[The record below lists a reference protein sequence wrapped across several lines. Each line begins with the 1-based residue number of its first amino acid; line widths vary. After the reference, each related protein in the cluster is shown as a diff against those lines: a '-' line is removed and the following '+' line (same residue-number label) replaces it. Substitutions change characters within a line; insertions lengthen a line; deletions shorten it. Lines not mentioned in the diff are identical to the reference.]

1 MTETVKNIIPRKFAE
16 NVQTAQYTAVDC
28 KTVITKFT
36 ATNNSGSAAALSVNI
51 VPNGGTATT
60 SNRVL
65 NTRVIASGEC
75 YICPELVGQVLEAG
89 GFISTLAGAASAITI
104 SASGSEIT

>member
-36 ATNNSGSAAALSVNI
+36 ATNNSGVTVALSINLVQNGGSASAA
-51 VPNGGTATT
+51 
-60 SNRVL
+60 NRVL
-65 NTRVIASGEC
+65 NTRAISSGEC
-75 YICPELVGQVLEAG
+75 YICPEVVGQVLEAG
-89 GFISTLAGAASAITI
+89 GFISTLASAASSITI